1 MYLYSNILDVSTIY
15 PFGVLDT
22 HVNVL
27 TDIQCTTREN
37 SLLYAKLDVFMHAVI
52 GNTAEL
58 NLANF
63 EDLYSD
69 IIKDNALAG
78 LWFYPAAVGIHPSIC
93 PVVC

>member
-1 MYLYSNILDVSTIY
+1 
-15 PFGVLDT
+15 
-22 HVNVL
+22 
-27 TDIQCTTREN
+27 
-37 SLLYAKLDVFMHAVI
+37 MHAVI
-52 GNTAEL
+52 GNTTEL

-93 PVVC
+93 PVVLLTGSI